1 MITRAETGK
10 NARPTTGTECLCHKT
25 SEVVEGMTVVETE
38 LHKLRIDKSLKARRD
53 ERARWPWLLVLVLLA
68 GLGAWFWQWRSA
80 SAAVDVETLR
90 VRVPEGTITE
100 AELVTLNATGY
111 VIAAHKIELAGRAIG
126 RVAWVGVEMGDK
138 VEKGQA
144 LVRLEDDEYRARVA
158 QQQGLLDNAKA
169 MLAELEAGSRVE
181 EIAAAKAKFEQG
193 QAELTNSEIS
203 LKRLLALEASTAVS
217 RQQIDDMEGLVRSR
231 RAQVESVRQ
240 QYELAKAG
248 PRKEQIDAQRATV
261 RQLEGSLALAQID
274 LDNTVIRSPV
284 PATVL
289 ARNVEVGEFVTTGF
303 VGDRG
308 AKGYVVSIA
317 DLNDLRVELDI
328 SQNDFAKVAPRQPC
342 WIVTDAYP
350 DRKYNGVVDLISPE
364 ANRQKATVQVR
375 VKVLEPDGL
384 LRPDMNA
391 TVSFLSPQKLAVTRA
406 SPTTAPATGPADSAA
421 AAAGTVRPAI
431 RVPATAVRDGAVFVV
446 EDGKAIRRS
455 VSVIAVNGTPDAEVR
470 KGLIGGE
477 DLIVNPPES
486 LRDGDRVKAT
496 ARKS

>member
-1 MITRAETGK
+1 M
-10 NARPTTGTECLCHKT
+10 
-25 SEVVEGMTVVETE
+25 
-38 LHKLRIDKSLKARRD
+38 
-53 ERARWPWLLVLVLLA
+53 
-68 GLGAWFWQWRSA
+68 
-80 SAAVDVETLR
+80 
-90 VRVPEGTITE
+90 
-100 AELVTLNATGY
+100 
-111 VIAAHKIELAGRAIG
+111 
-126 RVAWVGVEMGDK
+126 
-138 VEKGQA
+138 
-144 LVRLEDDEYRARVA
+144 
-158 QQQGLLDNAKA
+158 
-169 MLAELEAGSRVE
+169 
-181 EIAAAKAKFEQG
+181 
-193 QAELTNSEIS
+193 
-203 LKRLLALEASTAVS
+203 
-217 RQQIDDMEGLVRSR
+217 
-231 RAQVESVRQ
+231 
-240 QYELAKAG
+240 
-248 PRKEQIDAQRATV
+248 

-406 SPTTAPATGPADSAA
+406 SPTTTPATGPASSAA
-421 AAAGTVRPAI
+421 DAVRPAI

-446 EDGKAIRRS
+446 EDGKAIRRT
-455 VSVIAVNGTPDAEVR
+455 VSMVTANGASEVEVR

-486 LRDGDRVKAT
+486 LRDGARVNAT
-496 ARKS
+496 ARKG